1 MAVWSPASEVMYS
14 WLVGH
19 TYWTVV
25 AGGGT
30 TFCTES
36 KASVTLGESTE
47 VFCAATQNNASSG
60 VCAPESTFSLVAAS
74 FKLL

>member
-1 MAVWSPASEVMYS
+1 MYS

-30 TFCTES
+30 TFCTAS
-36 KASVTLGESTE
+36 KASVTLGESTA
-47 VFCAATQNNASSG
+47 VFCDATQNNASSG
-60 VCAPESTFSLVAAS
+60 VCAPESTFSFLAAS
-74 FKLL
+74 FKLP